1 MHFLNYS
8 IKEIMHHLTL
18 KLCYAL
24 ESISMQTQTIN
35 YQTKR
40 HKIGATLSIMSNEF
54 AYLAMT
60 SIDCDCNPNSEN

>member
-1 MHFLNYS
+1 
-8 IKEIMHHLTL
+8 
-18 KLCYAL
+18 
-24 ESISMQTQTIN
+24 MQTQTIN

-60 SIDCDCNPNSEN
+60 SIDCDCNSNLENHFQH